1 MIGTAFSMIIRLEL
15 SAPGVQFLQGDHQ
28 LYNVVITAH
37 AFLMIFFMVM
47 PAMVGGF
54 GNYLL
59 PVQIGAPDMAF
70 PRLNNISFWLLP
82 PSLILLLLSSL
93 VENGAGTGWTVK
105 DKLSQINSPSY
116 LNFNRVELFNLLNT
130 TRCGKLL
137 YSEPNTHSTLS
148 NDVKMS
154 ATRGQSAWGKSKYSN
169 LSHQRLNV
177 MLPSPKKLEIFSGLK
192 DKEEFKQWL
201 VGMTDGDGTFNI
213 YRQNDKCTLTFKISQ
228 NTYNLRALYY
238 IKKQLGIGSVSVE
251 SKKDMGSFRIRDRK
265 QLANV
270 LFPIFDHYPLLT
282 TKYFYYAKFKQAY
295 AILEDTNLTKSE
307 RNTSIDSLLL
317 TKPKESYISPAWFK
331 INLPIADANEA
342 SKVISK
348 Y

>member
-1 MIGTAFSMIIRLEL
+1 MNY
-15 SAPGVQFLQGDHQ
+15 FLPIHC
-28 LYNVVITAH
+28 
-37 AFLMIFFMVM
+37 
-47 PAMVGGF
+47 
-54 GNYLL
+54 
-59 PVQIGAPDMAF
+59 GAPDMAF

-82 PSLILLLLSSL
+82 PSLILLLVSSL
-93 VENGAGTGWTVK
+93 VENGAGTGWTVGK
-105 DKLSQINSPSY
+105 DKLSPISN
-116 LNFNRVELFNLLNT
+116 NRAIKHHSMRETPQF
-130 TRCGKLL
+130 GKN
-137 YSEPNTHSTLS
+137 YSSIILGFSTKS
-148 NDVKMS
+148 AVKMFL
-154 ATRGQSAWGKSKYSN
+154 TRGQSAWGKSKYSN